1 MSFLS
6 IPNVLASQVLGF
18 IGNFGMMEWAV
29 ILVIA
34 LLLFGRRLPEVG
46 KSLGT
51 GIREFKKGLKE
62 TEEDARKDVSRESSS
77 SNQRGALPQHDDLSA
92 RAANVTDAT
101 RERSEQR

>member
-1 MSFLS
+1 MSSLS

-62 TEEDARKDVSRESSS
+62 TEEDARRDVSRESSS
-77 SNQRGALPQHDDLSA
+77 SNQRGSLPQHDDLNS
-92 RAANVTDAT
+92 RAANVTDST
-101 RERSEQR
+101 RERSEQH

>member
-1 MSFLS
+1 
-6 IPNVLASQVLGF
+6 
-18 IGNFGMMEWAV
+18 MMEWAV

-62 TEEDARKDVSRESSS
+62 TEEDARRDVSRESSS
-77 SNQRGALPQHDDLSA
+77 SNQRGSLPQHDDLNS
-92 RAANVTDAT
+92 RAANVTDST
-101 RERSEQR
+101 RERSEQH

>member
-1 MSFLS
+1 MSSLS

-77 SNQRGALPQHDDLSA
+77 SNQRGSLPQHDDLSA
-92 RAANVTDAT
+92 RA
-101 RERSEQR
+101 RGG

>member
-1 MSFLS
+1 MSSLS

-77 SNQRGALPQHDDLSA
+77 SNQRGSLPQHDDLNS
-92 RAANVTDAT
+92 RAANVTDST

>member
-1 MSFLS
+1 MSSLS

-46 KSLGT
+46 RSLGT

-62 TEEDARKDVSRESSS
+62 TEEDARKESSN
-77 SNQRGALPQHDDLSA
+77 SNQRGSLPQHDDLSA

-101 RERSEQR
+101 RERSQQH

>member
-1 MSFLS
+1 MSSLS

-77 SNQRGALPQHDDLSA
+77 SNQRGSLPQHDDLNS